1 MTSPAAPLA
10 SKKTGKSRCK
20 AAREGHEEG
29 REQGRLSWAAG
40 RGRGLAAPA
49 GVGRGLR
56 PSWGDLG
63 FSSRQG
69 TPRALPL
76 IKGWLHHSEVL

>member
-29 REQGRLSWAAG
+29 REQGRLSWG
-40 RGRGLAAPA
+40 GQ
-49 GVGRGLR
+49 
-56 PSWGDLG
+56 
-63 FSSRQG
+63 QG
-69 TPRALPL
+69 EGG
-76 IKGWLHHSEVL
+76 GWQPQRVSEEG